1 MNCRGFRGRYAE
13 VTAGTPLVLAML
25 NLNGLKAIND
35 SGKYASG
42 DAHLVRVARALEA
55 ALPEGGSAGRWG
67 GDEFALLLP
76 GYDEDGAGNCSA
88 GSRCCCR
95 APWASPPSPRSRPR
109 LPRAAL
115 SSRPSP

>member
-1 MNCRGFRGRYAE
+1 M
-13 VTAGTPLVLAML
+13 TAGTPLVLAML